1 MAKWKRMK
9 NSLVYYWNEKN
20 EKVQIMMM
28 IVFIT
33 IIIATFIIH
42 KCHYNTDTIFVVVVV
57 ALLITGFSWYI
68 SSTEK
73 GKRIVKDFT
82 SNVSG
87 GIHRHVKAYDINWET
102 ENQAIYWNKFYKK

>member
-1 MAKWKRMK
+1 
-9 NSLVYYWNEKN
+9 
-20 EKVQIMMM
+20 MMM

-57 ALLITGFSWYI
+57 ALLITGFS
-68 SSTEK
+68 
-73 GKRIVKDFT
+73 KRIVKDFT

-87 GIHRHVKAYDINWET
+87 GIHRQVKAYDINGET
-102 ENQAIYWNKFYKK
+102 ENQAIY

>member
-1 MAKWKRMK
+1 
-9 NSLVYYWNEKN
+9 
-20 EKVQIMMM
+20 MM

-33 IIIATFIIH
+33 VIIATFIIH

-87 GIHRHVKAYDINWET
+87 GINRQVKAYDINGET
-102 ENQAIYWNKFYKK
+102 ENQAIY